1 MGRPQASGIERGE
14 RCARY
19 RGGMP
24 RTLAVLTLACLLPS
38 CGGED
43 RAGPPAP
50 PPSPAETLLHALG
63 GRVASGRGSSDA
75 SWAGDVNAVAMAL
88 WPIDGAN
95 PDPTALE
102 RHRLNANLSHVAG
115 DVARQ
120 LAAAPGA
127 REDLAARDPGS
138 LAIHDAYV
146 ASTRGTAE
154 AYAAWVATEGRAL
167 LDALAERRMRE
178 LAGDRPPR

>member
-102 RHRLNANLSHVAG
+102 RHRLHANLSHVAG

-127 REDLAARDPGS
+127 REDLAAVEERIAGLARADLVQEVLEAEDP
-138 LAIHDAYV
+138 
-146 ASTRGTAE
+146 RAE
-154 AYAAWVATEGRAL
+154 AVR
-167 LDALAERRMRE
+167 
-178 LAGDRPPR
+178 GDRRRAQ